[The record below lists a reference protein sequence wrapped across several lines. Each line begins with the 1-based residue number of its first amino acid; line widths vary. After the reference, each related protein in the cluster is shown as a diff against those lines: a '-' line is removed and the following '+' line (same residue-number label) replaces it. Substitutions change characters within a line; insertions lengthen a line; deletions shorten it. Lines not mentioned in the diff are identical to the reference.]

1 MVKGQPIGDPVPV
14 ETWERMFAE
23 LGPDVDRAEAVM
35 FLREPIAMWRVLAA
49 KEQLVI
55 PTAALRDELASIGE
69 LADLLH
75 DKLVAVR
82 DHFHVVSLKVD
93 EPDVWNRSFGDD
105 QLNALHST
113 AKVSRDLAEN
123 TDVRRGPK
131 GEYVRNLV
139 WTLAANMYEALSGRP
154 TGVSRGMGTEPN
166 GPFVRFLL
174 ALSEAAFPGCRH
186 DPEAIAAFCRRRARA
201 NDNAAT
207 V

>member
-82 DHFHVVSLKVD
+82 DHFHVLSLKVD

-105 QLNALHST
+105 QLNALHMTRES
-113 AKVSRDLAEN
+113 VSRSCGKYGCATRAE
-123 TDVRRGPK
+123 RRACSEPCLDPRR
-131 GEYVRNLV
+131 EH
-139 WTLAANMYEALSGRP
+139 YEALSGRS